1 MKKPTLR
8 DYTRTNL
15 IFYRVYVFK
24 PENIFYMRNLLIK
37 SLSSRD
43 YSQYVNEALE
53 RTVRAHLDS
62 EALSGIITRTAM
74 SIIKTIHEGCK
85 VLIIGNGGSASDASH
100 MAAELVGRFRR
111 NRPPLP
117 AIALTTDTS
126 LITAIAND
134 FDYDQVFVRQ
144 CAALLK
150 TGDILIAISTSGN
163 SKNIIEAVR
172 ECEKF
177 DSITKIALTGSP
189 GGELARIADIPIRV
203 PSEYTATIQEVHRT
217 IIHIICDIVDDY
229 YAQK

>member
-1 MKKPTLR
+1 M
-8 DYTRTNL
+8 
-15 IFYRVYVFK
+15 
-24 PENIFYMRNLLIK
+24 
-37 SLSSRD
+37 SSRD
-43 YSQYVNEALE
+43 YSQYVSEAFE
-53 RTVRAHLDS
+53 RTIRAHLDS
-62 EALSGIITRTAM
+62 KALTDAITRTAT
-74 SIIKTIHEGCK
+74 STIKAIHNSCK

-100 MAAELVGRFRR
+100 MAAEFVGRFKR

-150 TGDILIAISTSGN
+150 TGDVLIAISTSGN
-163 SKNIIEAVR
+163 SRNIIEAVR

-177 DSITKIALTGSP
+177 GSVTKVALTGRP

-203 PSEYTATIQEVHRT
+203 PSEHTATIQEVHRT

-229 YAQK
+229 YADHHEK